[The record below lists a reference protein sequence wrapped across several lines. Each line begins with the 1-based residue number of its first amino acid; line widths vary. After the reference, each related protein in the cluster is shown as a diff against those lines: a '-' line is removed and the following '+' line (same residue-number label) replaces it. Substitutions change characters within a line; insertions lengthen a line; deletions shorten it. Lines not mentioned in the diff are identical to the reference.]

1 MDWRQKYASKLISMD
16 EAVRKIKNGD
26 RLVAGIA
33 TGVPYR
39 LLDALADYSL
49 EGLEDVTFYFGAGF
63 KPYKMGM
70 PQFNGHLNVTSCFF
84 GPIERA
90 FVAAGSKFPYQ
101 PIHLSQTTYDRM
113 YDHGGNVLLV
123 AGTEPDENGM
133 ISLGPSPMDAALLD
147 RYETI
152 IVQVN
157 RRMPYVYG
165 VDCMY
170 PAERVT
176 WLVEAEEEL
185 PVLPSAA
192 PSEAEVKIAGHIVE
206 RVPDG
211 ATIQLGI
218 GGVASA
224 IGGFLKEKRDLGIHT
239 EMFVNALVEL
249 IKCGAVNNSR
259 KTLCPGKTVLGFSL
273 GPQEMYDF
281 MDRNPDIEARPF
293 AWVNDPRVISQNDN
307 MVSINGAMQVD
318 LMGQV
323 CAESIGPRQFSG
335 TGGQADFVRG
345 AGWSKGGMSFLALP
359 STLTTKSGEVKSKI
373 SAVLPLG
380 SVVTTPR
387 ADVQFIVTEFGVADL
402 RNEPLDIRAKK
413 LIAIA
418 HPDFRD
424 QLAYDAR
431 RAGMII

>member
-1 MDWRQKYASKLISMD
+1 MGWREKYASKLISMD
-16 EAVRKIKNGD
+16 EAVRKIKSGD
-26 RLVAGIA
+26 RLAAGIA
-33 TGVPYR
+33 TGVPYK
-39 LLDALADYSL
+39 LLDALADYAAGNL
-49 EGLEDVTFYFGAGF
+49 EGVEFYFGAGF
-63 KPYKMGM
+63 KPYRMGM
-70 PQFNGHLNVTSCFF
+70 PQFNGHLNIKSFF
-84 GPIERA
+84 YGPIERA
-90 FVAAGSKFPYQ
+90 FVAHGSNFPYQ
-101 PIHLSQTTYDRM
+101 PVHLSQTTRDRCVT
-113 YDHGGNVLLV
+113 HRGNVLLM
-123 AGTEPDENGM
+123 AGTEPDENGL
-133 ISLGPSPMDAALLD
+133 ISLGPSPMGGDMLD
-147 RYETI
+147 YYDTV

-157 RRMPYVYG
+157 RKMPYVHG
-165 VDCMY
+165 QGAVI

-176 WLVEAEEEL
+176 WLVEAEEDL
-185 PVLPSAA
+185 PVLPSAE

-239 EMFVNALVEL
+239 EMFVNALVDL
-249 IKCGAVNNSR
+249 LKCGAANNSK
-259 KTLCPGKTVLGFSL
+259 KTLLPGKTVLGFSL
-273 GPQEMYDF
+273 GSQEMYDF
-281 MDRNPDIEARPF
+281 MDHNPDIEARPF
-293 AWVNDPRVISQNDN
+293 EFVNDPRVIAQNDN
-307 MVSINGAMQVD
+307 MISINGAMQVD

-345 AGWSKGGMSFLALP
+345 ANWSRGGMSFLALP

-387 ADVQFIVTEFGVADL
+387 ADVQYVVTEYGVADL
-402 RNEPLDIRAKK
+402 RNEPLDVRSKR

-424 QLAYDAR
+424 KLTYEAKQ
-431 RAGMII
+431 AGMLI

>member
-1 MDWRQKYASKLISMD
+1 MDWRQKYADKLISMD
-16 EAVRKIKNGD
+16 EAVRKIHSGD
-26 RLVAGIA
+26 TLAAGIA

-39 LLDALADYSL
+39 FIDALADYAL
-49 EGLEDVTFYFGAGF
+49 ENLENVDFYFGAGF
-63 KPYKMGM
+63 KPYKMGL
-70 PQFNGHLNVTSCFF
+70 PQFNGHLNVISCFY
-84 GPIERA
+84 GPLERM
-90 FVAAGSKFPYQ
+90 FVAKGSNFPYQ
-101 PIHLSQTTYDRM
+101 PIHLSQTTEDRL
-113 YDHGGNVLLV
+113 YRHGGNVLLV

-176 WLVEAEEEL
+176 WLVEAEEEM
-185 PVLPSAA
+185 PVLPSAP
-192 PSEAEVKIAGHIVE
+192 PSEAEVRIAGHIVE
-206 RVPDG
+206 RVPGG
-211 ATIQLGI
+211 ACIQLGI

-249 IKCGAVNNSR
+249 MKCGAVNNSK
-259 KTLCPGKTVLGFSL
+259 KTLCPGKAVLGFSL
-273 GPQEMYDF
+273 GSQEMYDF
-281 MDRNPDIEARPF
+281 MDRNEAIEARPF
-293 AWVNDPRVISQNDN
+293 AWVNDPRVIAQNDN
-307 MVSINGAMQVD
+307 MISINGAMQVD

-345 AGWSKGGMSFLALP
+345 AGWSRGGMSFLALP

-387 ADVQFIVTEFGVADL
+387 ADVQYIVTEYGVADL
-402 RNEPLDIRAKK
+402 RNEPLDVRAKR
-413 LIAIA
+413 LIEIA

-424 QLAYDAR
+424 ELRFEAKQ
-431 RAGMII
+431 AGLII

>member
-1 MDWRQKYASKLISMD
+1 MDWREKYASKLVSMD
-16 EAVRKIKNGD
+16 EAVRKIKSGD
-26 RLVAGIA
+26 TLCAGIA
-33 TGVPYR
+33 TGVPYK

-49 EGLEDVTFYFGAGF
+49 ENLENVEFYHGAGF
-63 KPYKMGM
+63 KPYKLGL
-70 PQFNGHLNVTSCFF
+70 PQYNGHLNVKSFF
-84 GPIERA
+84 YGPVERA
-90 FVAAGSKFPYQ
+90 FVGYGSHFPYQ
-101 PIHLSQTTYDRM
+101 PIHLSQTTRDRTVT
-113 YDHGGNVLLV
+113 HRGNVLLA

-133 ISLGPSPMDAALLD
+133 ISLGPSPMGGDMLD
-147 RYETI
+147 YYDTV

-157 RRMPYVYG
+157 KQMPYVYG
-165 VDCMY
+165 EGAVI
-170 PAERVT
+170 PADKVT
-176 WLVEAEEEL
+176 WMVEAEEPICEL
-185 PVLPSAA
+185 GRAE
-192 PSEAEVKIAGHIVE
+192 PSEAEIKIAGNIVD

-211 ATIQLGI
+211 ACLQLGI

-239 EMFVNALVEL
+239 EMFVNEL
-249 IKCGAVNNSR
+249 YDLIACGAVNNSR
-259 KTLCPGKTVLGFSL
+259 KTLMPGKTVLGFSL
-273 GPQEMYDF
+273 GSREMYDF
-281 MDRNPDIEARPF
+281 MDHNHDIEARPF
-293 AWVNDPRVISQNDN
+293 AWVNDPRVIAQNDN

-345 AGWSKGGMSFLALP
+345 ANWSKGGMSFLCLP

-373 SAVLPLG
+373 SCALPLG

-387 ADVQFIVTEFGVADL
+387 ADVQYIVTEYGVADL
-402 RNEPLDIRAKK
+402 RNEPLDVRAKR

-424 QLAYDAR
+424 QLTFEAKK
-431 RAGMII
+431 AGFIV

>member
-1 MDWRQKYASKLISMD
+1 MDWREKYASKLVSMD
-16 EAVRKIKNGD
+16 EAVRKIKSGD
-26 RLVAGIA
+26 TLAAGIA
-33 TGVPYR
+33 TGVPYK
-39 LLDALADYSL
+39 LLDALADYAAGNL
-49 EGLEDVTFYFGAGF
+49 EGVEFYFGAGF
-63 KPYKMGM
+63 KPYRMGM
-70 PQFNGHLNVTSCFF
+70 PQFNGHLNVKSFFF

-90 FVAAGSKFPYQ
+90 FVAHGSHFPYQ
-101 PIHLSQTTYDRM
+101 PIHLSQTTRDRCRT
-113 YDHGGNVLLV
+113 HRGNVLLM
-123 AGTEPDENGM
+123 AGTEPDENGL
-133 ISLGPSPMDAALLD
+133 ISLGPSPMGGDMLD
-147 RYETI
+147 SYDTV
-152 IVQVN
+152 IVQIN
-157 RRMPYVYG
+157 RRMPFVFG
-165 VDCMY
+165 EGTVI
-170 PAERVT
+170 PADRVT
-176 WLVEAEEEL
+176 WLVEAEEDL
-185 PVLPSAA
+185 PVLPSAE

-239 EMFVNALVEL
+239 EMFVNALVDL
-249 IKCGAVNNSR
+249 LKCGAVNNSK
-259 KTLCPGKTVLGFSL
+259 KTLLPGKTVLGFSL
-273 GPQEMYDF
+273 GSQEMYDF
-281 MDRNPDIEARPF
+281 MDHNPDIEARPF
-293 AWVNDPRVISQNDN
+293 EFVNDPRVIAQNDN
-307 MVSINGAMQVD
+307 MISINGAMQVD

-345 AGWSKGGMSFLALP
+345 ANWSRGGMSFLALP

-387 ADVQFIVTEFGVADL
+387 ADVQYIVTEYGVADL
-402 RNEPLDIRAKK
+402 RNEPLDVRAKR

-424 QLAYDAR
+424 KLTYEAKQ
-431 RAGMII
+431 AGMLI